1 MDNMPEWYR
10 ITRSATLLLQSVL
23 GVLLVS
29 YPLNKR
35 KLFFLRLILGTAAGF
50 AFLALVGSSIY
61 VRGQSLQA
69 MASHAAIPL
78 ITYLLL
84 IGILWF
90 SYDEPVW
97 TILFTA
103 ATGYIAQD
111 IAGSVK
117 TLFRQIEAVDTF
129 SRMEYGILPV
139 DLLCYGL
146 VYLLLFYALKPFVK
160 NREANFDNKI
170 KAVFSVGV
178 LILCIGMARLTQDNP
193 DRNRQ
198 AVMAEAVFQILIDAA
213 VIALQFGVMEQ
224 ARLTGNVETMREL
237 VHQQRV
243 QYEASKESAQI
254 INEKYHDLK
263 HLIKSFRGTVP
274 QEQLDQL
281 KHSIAAYERPANSG
295 NEVLDVL
302 LAEKIGICQQRNI
315 VLTCSLG
322 MTDFSFVEELDLYS
336 LFQNA
341 LTNAINAV
349 SALPETAERFISLS
363 AARDGNML
371 TIHMENPCEE
381 EITFVDGLPQTRE
394 DPNWHGFGM
403 KSMNRIAEKYNGMLT
418 AQQRGRMFFL
428 DILLLAP
435 EARP

>member
-1 MDNMPEWYR
+1 MDFMPEWYR
-10 ITRSATLLLQSVL
+10 NTRSAVLLLQSVL

-29 YPLNKR
+29 YRLKKR
-35 KLFFLRLILGTAAGF
+35 GFFLLRLIAGALIGCGFMSFAGNHIYLRGYTPAA
-50 AFLALVGSSIY
+50 I
-61 VRGQSLQA
+61 
-69 MASHAAIPL
+69 ASHAAVPL
-78 ITYLLL
+78 IVYCLL
-84 IGILWF
+84 ICIIWF
-90 SYDEPVW
+90 CYDESIW
-97 TILFTA
+97 TVLFTA

-117 TLFRQIEAVDTF
+117 TLFRLAEAVDAL
-129 SRMEYGILPV
+129 SRTQFGVLAV
-139 DLLCYGL
+139 DLLCYGS
-146 VYLLLFYALKPFVK
+146 VYVLLFFALRPFVK
-160 NREANFDNKI
+160 NREGNFDNKI

-178 LILCIGMARLTQDNP
+178 LVLCIAMARLTQDNP

-198 AVMAEAVFQILIDAA
+198 AVIAEAVFQIVIDIV

-224 ARLTGNVETMREL
+224 AKLTSHVETMREL

-274 QEQLDQL
+274 QEQLDRL
-281 KHSIAAYERPANSG
+281 KQSIAAYERPANSG

-322 MTDFSFVEELDLYS
+322 MTDFSFIEELDLYS

-341 LTNAINAV
+341 LSNAISAV
-349 SALPETAERFISLS
+349 SALPEDAERFISLS

-371 TIHMENPCEE
+371 TIHMENPCGEDIE
-381 EITFVDGLPQTRE
+381 FVNGLPQTRD
-394 DPNWHGFGM
+394 DPDWHGFGM
-403 KSMNRIAEKYNGMLT
+403 KSMNRIAEKYGGMLT
-418 AQQRGRMFFL
+418 AQQRGKMFFL
-428 DILLLAP
+428 DVLLLAP
-435 EARP
+435 DKE

>member
-1 MDNMPEWYR
+1 MSNMPEWYR
-10 ITRSATLLLQSVL
+10 NARSAMLLLQSVF

-29 YPLNKR
+29 YPLKKR
-35 KLFFLRLILGTAAGF
+35 EKYLIRLILGTAAGC
-50 AFLALVGSSIY
+50 AFLNVIGSHIY
-61 VRGQSLQA
+61 VVGYTP
-69 MASHAAIPL
+69 AAILSHTAVAL
-78 ITYLLL
+78 IVYLLL
-84 IGILWF
+84 IGIIWCCF
-90 SYDEPVW
+90 DESIW
-97 TILFTA
+97 TALFTA

-111 IAGSVK
+111 MAGSAK
-117 TLFRQIEAVDTF
+117 TLIRQFEAIDLF
-129 SRMEYGILPV
+129 SRTDYGVLTV
-139 DLLCYGL
+139 DFLCYGL
-146 VYLLLFYALKPFVK
+146 VYVLLFFALRPFVK
-160 NREANFDNKI
+160 NREGNFDNKI

-178 LILCIGMARLTQDNP
+178 LVLCVCMARLTQDNP
-193 DRNRQ
+193 VRNQQ
-198 AVMAEAVFQILIDAA
+198 AVIAEAVFQIVIDIV

-224 ARLTGNVETMREL
+224 AKLTSHVETMREL

-263 HLIKSFRGTVP
+263 HLIRSFRDVVP

-281 KHSIAAYERPANSG
+281 KRSIAAYERPANSG

-322 MTDFSFVEELDLYS
+322 MTDFSFIEELDLYS

-349 SALPETAERFISLS
+349 SALPEDAERFISLS

-371 TIHMENPCEE
+371 TIHMENPCAEDIE
-381 EITFVDGLPQTRE
+381 FVDGLPQTKN
-394 DPNWHGFGM
+394 DPDWHGFGM
-403 KSMNRIAEKYNGMLT
+403 KSMNRIAEKYGGMLT
-418 AQQRGRMFFL
+418 AEQRGKMFFL
-428 DILLLAP
+428 DILLLDP
-435 EARP
+435 GKD